1 MPRLTS
7 VIEVG
12 TSGYVYD
19 HWKRIFYPR
28 GLPARRWL
36 EHYARIFSTVE
47 LNATFYRLPTPSA
60 VDGWREGTPPGF
72 RFAAKGSRYLTH
84 MKRLKDPGPG
94 IKRYFD
100 LILRLGRKLSVV
112 LWQLPPQ
119 MNRADPERLAGF
131 LDQLPPLRHAV
142 EFRSEAWYTDEI
154 CEVLEAHGAAFCEH
168 DLVDRDP
175 PRLTGG
181 FRYLRFHGATGKYR
195 GRYGRRAL
203 SPVARDLSGWRGDA
217 YVYFNNDHFGHA
229 IRDALDLS
237 DLLGRYSTHGPGGDR
252 PALRRGPAAKAGAG
266 ALRGGAS
273 RSR

>member
-1 MPRLTS
+1 M
-7 VIEVG
+7 IHVG
-12 TSGYVYD
+12 TSGYVYS
-19 HWKRIFYPR
+19 HWRHVFYPK

-36 EHYARIFSTVE
+36 EYYARIFSTVE

-94 IKRYFD
+94 IERYFEV
-100 LILRLGRKLSVV
+100 IQRLGRKLSVV

-119 MNRADPERLAGF
+119 MNKPDPDRLARF
-131 LDQLPPLRHAV
+131 LEKVPHRGLRHAV
-142 EFRSEAWYTDEI
+142 EFRSASWYSPEI
-154 CEVLEAHGAAFCEH
+154 CDVLDAHGTAFCEH
-168 DLVDRDP
+168 DLVDLRP

-195 GRYGRRAL
+195 GRYGKRAL
-203 SPVARDLSGWRGDA
+203 RPVARDLRRWTGDA
-217 YVYFNNDHFGHA
+217 YACFNNDHFGHA

-237 DLLGRYSTHGPGGDR
+237 ELLGDPLDCGDAVR
-252 PALRRGPAAKAGAG
+252 DPRRTRAAAVERAR
-266 ALRGGAS
+266 ADS
-273 RSR
+273 H